1 MANTI
6 SEALLRR
13 SGQISNDPV
22 SYEELQSPP
31 PQTQTQRQVFNSLVP
46 DSQSLQEIGINDP
59 IIQATINAIDS
70 IRFDKKEPFDTVNE
84 YPLPDNAF
92 TRGIMNLTG
101 NVEDKVIAPFVN
113 KLTDTLENPNPLN
126 IGQAGLKVASA
137 LGKINPVTGIL
148 GQGVFN
154 ALDFSQLNKQLDD
167 YGVPKKNQLG
177 FLDFLSSMIPF
188 TPSLQERSQ
197 NILNI
202 HNEGIMGKVRDD
214 MFNAAFGNYNMD
226 LAGFPGDP
234 AQGSGIFSTGAG
246 RTGDPAQGAEV
257 SSDVD
262 SDDDLGGYGGFAEND
277 YDGSTI

>member
-1 MANTI
+1 MANTV

-22 SYEELQSPP
+22 PYEELQSPP

-59 IIQATINAIDS
+59 IIQATINAIDNLS
-70 IRFDKKEPFDTVNE
+70 FDKKEPFDTVNE

-101 NVEDKVIAPFVN
+101 NVEDKVIAPFVG

-226 LAGFPGDP
+226 RAGFPGDP

-262 SDDDLGGYGGFAEND
+262 SDDDLGGYGGFAAD
-277 YDGSTI
+277 DDGSTI

>member
-1 MANTI
+1 MANTV

-22 SYEELQSPP
+22 PYEELQSPP

-59 IIQATINAIDS
+59 IIQATINAIDNL
-70 IRFDKKEPFDTVNE
+70 RFDEKEPFDTVNE
-84 YPLPDNAF
+84 YPLPDNDL
-92 TRGIMNLTG
+92 TRGIMNFTG
-101 NVEDKVIAPFVN
+101 AVEDKVIAPIARTV
-113 KLTDTLENPNPLN
+113 TDTLENPNPLN
-126 IGQAGLKVASA
+126 IGKAGLKVASA
-137 LGKINPVTGIL
+137 LGRVNPVTGIL
-148 GQGVFN
+148 GQGAFN

-177 FLDFLSSMIPF
+177 FSDFISSMIPF

-202 HNEGIMGKVRDD
+202 YNEGMMGKIRDD
-214 MFNAAFGNYNMD
+214 MFNAAFGNYDMD
-226 LAGFPGDP
+226 RAGRPGDPVQGSGIFSAGFPGDP
-234 AQGSGIFSTGAG
+234 AQGS
-246 RTGDPAQGAEV
+246 EV

-262 SDDDLGGYGGFAEND
+262 SDDDLGGYGGFAD
-277 YDGSTI
+277 DDGSTI

>member
-1 MANTI
+1 MANTV

-22 SYEELQSPP
+22 PYEELQSPP
-31 PQTQTQRQVFNSLVP
+31 PQTPLQVFNSLVP
-46 DSQSLQEIGINDP
+46 NSQSLQEIALRDP
-59 IIQATINAIDS
+59 TIQATINTIDNLK
-70 IRFDKKEPFDTVNE
+70 FDEKEPFDTVNE
-84 YPLPDNAF
+84 YALPDNDL
-92 TRGIMNLTG
+92 TRGIMNFTG
-101 NVEDKVIAPFVN
+101 AVEDKVIAPIARTV
-113 KLTDTLENPNPLN
+113 TDTLENPNPLN
-126 IGQAGLKVASA
+126 IGKAGLKVASA
-137 LGKINPVTGIL
+137 LGRVNPVTGIL
-148 GQGVFN
+148 GQGAFN

-262 SDDDLGGYGGFAEND
+262 SDDDLGGYGGFAD
-277 YDGSTI
+277 DDGSTI

>member
-1 MANTI
+1 MANTV

-22 SYEELQSPP
+22 PYEELQSPP
-31 PQTQTQRQVFNSLVP
+31 PQTPLQVFNSLVP
-46 DSQSLQEIGINDP
+46 NSQSLQEIALRDP
-59 IIQATINAIDS
+59 TIQATINTIDNLK
-70 IRFDKKEPFDTVNE
+70 FDEKEPFDTVNE
-84 YPLPDNAF
+84 YALPDNDL
-92 TRGIMNLTG
+92 TRGIMNFTG
-101 NVEDKVIAPFVN
+101 AVEDKVIAPIARTV
-113 KLTDTLENPNPLN
+113 TDTLENPNPLN
-126 IGQAGLKVASA
+126 IGKAGLKVASA
-137 LGKINPVTGIL
+137 LGRVNPVTGIL
-148 GQGVFN
+148 GQGAFN

-177 FLDFLSSMIPF
+177 FSDFISSMIPF

-262 SDDDLGGYGGFAEND
+262 SDDDLGGYGGFAD
-277 YDGSTI
+277 DDGSTI

>member
-1 MANTI
+1 MANTV

-126 IGQAGLKVASA
+126 IGKAGLKVASA

>member
-22 SYEELQSPP
+22 PYEELQSPP
-31 PQTQTQRQVFNSLVP
+31 QTPIQVLNSLVP

-59 IIQATINAIDS
+59 TIRATINAIDNL
-70 IRFDKKEPFDTVNE
+70 RFDEKEPFDTVNE

-101 NVEDKVIAPFVN
+101 AIEDNIIAPVARTV
-113 KLTDTLENPNPLN
+113 TDTFENPNPLN
-126 IGQAGLKVASA
+126 IGKAGLKIASA
-137 LGKINPVTGIL
+137 LGKVTPVAGIL
-148 GQGVFN
+148 GQGAFN
-154 ALDFSQLNKQLDD
+154 ALNLSQLNKQLDD

-177 FLDFLSSMIPF
+177 FLNFLSSMIPL
-188 TPSLQERSQ
+188 TPSLQEQSQ

-202 HNEGIMGKVRDD
+202 YNEGIMDKVRDD
-214 MFNAAFGNYNMD
+214 MFNAAYGNYDMGRAGRPGD
-226 LAGFPGDP
+226 PVQGSGIFSAGFPGDP
-234 AQGSGIFSTGAG
+234 AQGSG
-246 RTGDPAQGAEV
+246 V

-262 SDDDLGGYGGFAEND
+262 SDDDLGGYGGFAQDD

>member
-1 MANTI
+1 MADTI

>member
-1 MANTI
+1 MANTV